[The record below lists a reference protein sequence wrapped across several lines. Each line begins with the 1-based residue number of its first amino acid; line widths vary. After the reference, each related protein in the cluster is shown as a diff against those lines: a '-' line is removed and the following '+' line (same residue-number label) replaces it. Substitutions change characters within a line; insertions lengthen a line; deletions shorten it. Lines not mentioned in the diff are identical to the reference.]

1 MCGCLCVCLTL
12 YAYVCVHVCV
22 CVYACVSTYGCF
34 CICVCACVC
43 LRVCSCVR
51 SANGSTLLLP
61 FVEEDQVEPVLV
73 LQANNRDTSCKH
85 TTQLR
90 RKCLKL
96 TQEAHIRSKDLGL
109 RS

>member
-1 MCGCLCVCLTL
+1 MCVCLCVSESVCCMCACLCLCVCM
-12 YAYVCVHVCV
+12 
-22 CVYACVSTYGCF
+22 CF

-43 LRVCSCVR
+43 LGVCSCVH
-51 SANGSTLLLP
+51 SVNGSTFLLP

-73 LQANNRDTSCKH
+73 LQANNRETSCKH

-90 RKCLKL
+90 RKCLQL

-109 RS
+109 RF